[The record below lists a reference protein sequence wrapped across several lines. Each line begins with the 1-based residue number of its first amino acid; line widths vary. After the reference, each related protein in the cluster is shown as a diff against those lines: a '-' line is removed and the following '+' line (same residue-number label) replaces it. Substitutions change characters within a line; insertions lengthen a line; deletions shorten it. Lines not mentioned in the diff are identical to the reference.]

1 MDFYNGLWV
10 AEKFFIA
17 LKGYNLDS
25 AKKKKEKKKKR
36 KTKRYNLDFNLL
48 YFIFKINFSYKVD
61 YSLRLQLYLVKKN
74 ITTYFENL
82 TIELHVLYALN
93 TYVKF
98 CVNRILFTI

>member
-10 AEKFFIA
+10 AEKLFIA

-25 AKKKKEKKKKR
+25 ANKKKKKKKE
-36 KTKRYNLDFNLL
+36 TERYNLDFNLL
-48 YFIFKINFSYKVD
+48 YFIFRINFSYKDD

>member
-25 AKKKKEKKKKR
+25 AKKKIEKKKKR

-48 YFIFKINFSYKVD
+48 YFIFRTNFSYKID
-61 YSLRLQLYLVKKN
+61 CNLKLQLYSIK
-74 ITTYFENL
+74 
-82 TIELHVLYALN
+82 
-93 TYVKF
+93 
-98 CVNRILFTI
+98 